1 MWEYFGN
8 KGSTI
13 TITLAR
19 VGSATTTMI
28 ATGIAIEAQR

>member
-19 VGSATTTMI
+19 VGSATTTTI
-28 ATGIAIEAQR
+28 ATGVPIEAQR